1 MMENSKCKICKN
13 YRAINI
19 KNFQKEIQR
28 DNSIFLLL
36 IKDIKELN

>member
-1 MMENSKCKICKN
+1 MMENSKCKIFKN
-13 YRAINI
+13 YRIINI